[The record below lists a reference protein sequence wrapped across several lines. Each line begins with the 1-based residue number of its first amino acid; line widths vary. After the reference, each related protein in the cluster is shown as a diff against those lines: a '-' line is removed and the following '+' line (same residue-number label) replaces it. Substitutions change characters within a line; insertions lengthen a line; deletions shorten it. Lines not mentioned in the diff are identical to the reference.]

1 MSKLWCA
8 VSALTFLIVGI
19 PTVSAQM
26 IQGQWTGTGTMQSP
40 REFGAQVLLGNGKL
54 LAIGGVD
61 NNNKVLSSAE
71 VYSLGATTWKITGG
85 MVQARELSRLSY

>member
-1 MSKLWCA
+1 
-8 VSALTFLIVGI
+8 
-19 PTVSAQM
+19 M

-61 NNNKVLSSAE
+61 NNNTVLSSAE
-71 VYSLGATTWKITGG
+71 VYSPGATAWKITGG
-85 MVQARELSRLSY
+85 MTQARELFSAVVLKTGPEDRQGPRCRRTRREQHGAE